1 MGSQVNPWNLVS
13 AAQYVEVKTSLT
25 IYSPIHAPPS
35 LILTAGAPQGY
46 VLGPALFS
54 LIHTARQHTHL
65 GWTTMVRVCSWM
77 SRVHAG
83 LFRPSEYMWHI
94 HVSVCS
100 CVCVQFCVFK
110 VLHRSEESSIVRVS
124 QSD

>member
-54 LIHTARQHTHL
+54 LIHTARQHTPWLDHH
-65 GWTTMVRVCSWM
+65 G
-77 SRVHAG
+77 
-83 LFRPSEYMWHI
+83 
-94 HVSVCS
+94 
-100 CVCVQFCVFK
+100 
-110 VLHRSEESSIVRVS
+110 SSLLVDE
-124 QSD
+124 QSARWFI